1 MIIEQLLIHTSDEN
15 SSEQSEL
22 IISLDG
28 ITRCYKCLSNENLCW
43 FHSESVKTTLIND
56 IQNQIIELNTIN

>member
-1 MIIEQLLIHTSDEN
+1 LIYPSDEN

-22 IISLDG
+22 EISLNG
-28 ITRCYKCLSNENLCW
+28 ITSCSNCLSNENLCW

-56 IQNQIIELNTIN
+56 IQNQIIELNRIN